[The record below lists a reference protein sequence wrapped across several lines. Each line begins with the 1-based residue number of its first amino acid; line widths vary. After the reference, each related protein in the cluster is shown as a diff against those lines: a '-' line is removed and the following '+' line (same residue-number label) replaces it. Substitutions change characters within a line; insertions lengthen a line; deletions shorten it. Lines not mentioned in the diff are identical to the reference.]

1 MNSVHQHFFLSCMK
15 HLAHFEKMYL
25 YDFMTIFS
33 DQLENSY
40 QTEKHN
46 CNLAVPFV
54 EFIISICIV
63 INLICITHSLLFE
76 FCFKNSSF

>member
-1 MNSVHQHFFLSCMK
+1 MNSVHIMK

-33 DQLENSY
+33 DQSENSY

-46 CNLAVPFV
+46 CNLAVPWTGCWLVIEFV
-54 EFIISICIV
+54 EKMGSKGQNVNCKSKV
-63 INLICITHSLLFE
+63 KVNTQ
-76 FCFKNSSF
+76 